1 MDCKRL
7 TRLIVG
13 LFLICTVAPAQFGDY
28 EWARGLTREFDFDD
42 MAEQIFND
50 LLSGPGRTG
59 VEKQQGRL
67 GLAEMKQLQ
76 ARGAPDL
83 ETALALFD
91 ASRTLMQGAV
101 KDWPEKNTLPYYE
114 AIFSL
119 ADLLQERGELAMNAV
134 TQGRVDAVKAEAI
147 TRAAERDYGRAEMEL
162 NKVRV
167 AMGEP
172 DPEDDRQKWRVK
184 NKAWYGL
191 CLLKYNKALTGKPNS
206 AKREIALSDAAE
218 MLEEFILENETDD
231 PEAMLGALYGYIQ
244 LGRVH
249 AARDNP
255 DEAIGNFSSVLD
267 IIVWD
272 VPEEPNYRLAPAIQG
287 LVEVAYFRLLE
298 FLNDQKRFEQ
308 TIRYGSEMEARFSKM
323 SLSFKKLGRAARVG
337 LAEARLATGDMS
349 GALGIATDVVDT
361 AGGDASGVLANR
373 LVAEII
379 AATPDKTQ
387 FKPEIIRSAAKGA
400 YSQGKEKRQDAIK
413 YFQILLQVLPQIED
427 EAQRKYFEADAWYYM
442 GRAYYFMGRRLE
454 AAYCFGEGTKRCK
467 DVDKDDLNE
476 NLANFWRSTLNDL
489 AQETQSKEVARVLA
503 DANDWM
509 IANPVGTVS
518 KGVLLYRKARSIED
532 EGKKLRR
539 SKNAAGAIS
548 KYDQAARTY
557 EEAVR
562 AGGPKKEQA
571 MIKGARTGL
580 TVAQLLIDNAQAGKA
595 KTRLTAAKQ
604 AFKQY
609 LAYAKDPEN
618 KLTDPRY
625 MTSRE
630 AARAEARYSIALAN
644 RLLMGNAPDAETAKR
659 LWTETLPYLEGFEQE
674 YASQTGLCV
683 SVVSDRIKA
692 RISLGDV
699 AGAERDYQILRGIDA
714 TDPKTAYAA
723 FTVGK
728 HLRVAAEAAFD
739 KVVGK
744 ATPFK
749 GGAWEEVASKPGFEA
764 ALAGVRR
771 PYGYYREWLLAGS
784 GQKKMSYWEL
794 VCFMWG
800 RTGDW
805 DAIYD
810 IHRKALSRFEGT
822 ASADQKKIM
831 VWKNKLFHADVAL
844 AKRAEAA
851 GKVDDASR
859 LWNEANQLA
868 EVLMAS
874 GAYRNNPHTIRLAAQ
889 AFGGYVAKRAGLVKY
904 APCLGQH
911 DKAVQLWK
919 KIERSL
925 KAVGESGGDAWWE
938 AKFYIYY
945 SAYEMDRA
953 AGRSLMKLRDKLETL
968 QATNSDGNKVWN
980 DYFEWLK
987 AKLF

>member
-1 MDCKRL
+1 MDCKRI

-13 LFLICTVAPAQFGDY
+13 LFLICTLAPAQFGDY
-28 EWARGLTREFDFDD
+28 EWARGLTREYAFDD
-42 MAEQIFND
+42 MAEKVFND

-76 ARGAPDL
+76 ARTAGDL
-83 ETALALFD
+83 ETALVLFEE
-91 ASRTLMQGAV
+91 ARTLMQGAV
-101 KDWPEKNTLPYYE
+101 KDWPEKNTLEYYQ

-119 ADLLQERGELAMNAV
+119 ADLLQERGEMAMNAL
-134 TQGRVDAVKAEAI
+134 TQGKVDAAKAESI
-147 TRAAERDYGRAEMEL
+147 TRAAEADYGRAELEL
-162 NKVRV
+162 KKVKV

-206 AKREIALSDAAE
+206 AKREIALSDASD

-231 PEAMLGALYGYIQ
+231 SEAMLGALYGYIQ

-255 DEAIGNFSSVLD
+255 EEAIGNFSSVLD

-272 VPEEPNYRLAPAIQG
+272 SDEDPNYRLAPAIQG
-287 LVEVAYFRLLE
+287 LVELAYFRLLE
-298 FLNDQKRFEQ
+298 FLNEEKRFEE
-308 TIRYGSEMEARFSKM
+308 TLRYGAEMESRFSKM
-323 SLSFKKLGRAARVG
+323 SLPFKKLGRAARVE
-337 LAEARLATGDMS
+337 LAEARLSGGDMS
-349 GALGIATDVVDT
+349 GALAIATNVVDT

-400 YSQGKEKRQDAIK
+400 YSQGKEKRQDAIR
-413 YFQILLQVLPQIED
+413 YFQILQQVLPQIAD
-427 EAQRKYFEADAWYYM
+427 VAQRKYFEADAWYYM

-467 DVDKDDLNE
+467 DVDKDDLNQ
-476 NLANFWRSTLNDL
+476 NLAKFWRATLSDL
-489 AQETQSKEVARVLA
+489 SQETRSKEVARVLA
-503 DANDWM
+503 NANDWM

-518 KGVLLYRKARSIED
+518 RGDLLYRKARSMEA
-532 EGKKLRR
+532 EGKALRR

-548 KYDQAARTY
+548 KYDEAARTY
-557 EEAVR
+557 EEAVK

-580 TVAQLLIDNAQAGKA
+580 TVAQLLIDAKQATKAQG
-595 KTRLTAAKQ
+595 RLTKAKQ

-609 LAYAKDPEN
+609 LAYSEDPKN

-625 MTSRE
+625 ITTRE
-630 AARAEARYSIALAN
+630 AARAEARYSVALTN
-644 RLLMGNAPDAETAKR
+644 RLLMGKTPDVATAKR
-659 LWTETLPYLEGFEQE
+659 LWTETLPYLEGFEQK
-674 YASQTGLCV
+674 YAAQSGLCL
-683 SVVSDRIKA
+683 SVVSDRIRA
-692 RISLGDV
+692 RIALGDV

-714 TDPKTAYAA
+714 QDPKTAFAA

-728 HLRVAAEAAFD
+728 HLRPAAEAAFE
-739 KVVGK
+739 KIVGK

-749 GGAWEEVASKPGFEA
+749 GLDWTKAVAKPGFA
-764 ALAGVRR
+764 AAVEGVRR

-784 GQKKMSYWEL
+784 GQKKLSYWEL

-810 IHRKALSRFEGT
+810 IHRKALSRFDGM
-822 ASADQKKIM
+822 AGADPKKLLI
-831 VWKNKLFHADVAL
+831 WKNKLFHATVAL
-844 AKRAEAA
+844 AKKADSE
-851 GKVDDASR
+851 GKADEGSR
-859 LWNEANQLA
+859 LWNEAGQLG
-868 EVLMAS
+868 EVLVQG
-874 GAYRNNPHTIRLAAQ
+874 GAYRNNPFTIRLAAQ
-889 AFGGYVAKRAGLVKY
+889 VFGGYVAKRAGLVKY
-904 APCLGQH
+904 SPCLGRY
-911 DKAVQLWK
+911 AEALALWK

-925 KAVGESGGDAWWE
+925 KAIGESGSDGWWE
-938 AKFYIYY
+938 AKFYTYY
-945 SAYEMDRA
+945 AAYEQERA
-953 AGRSLMKLRDKLETL
+953 AGQDLKQLRRKLDTL
-968 QATNSDGNKVWN
+968 LATNPDGNPAWN
-980 DYFEWLK
+980 DYFGWLK
-987 AKLF
+987 NKLF